1 MTNIKIPLTLFAILS
16 FNLKISSQNVG
27 IGTTTPGFPLS
38 FASTL
43 GDKIALWGN
52 SGSHYG
58 FGIQSGLL
66 QIHSDAALANIG
78 FGYGSS
84 SSFTERM
91 RIINSGDIG
100 IQLNGRMTLK
110 NGTNPL
116 DLNYGTGLW
125 MYKADNTALLGFMG
139 VQNNQNLGFY
149 GGPAGWGLTYD
160 AINSRVG
167 IGNSNPNAPLAF
179 PPALGKKITLYP
191 GATGDVGF
199 AVAGNRLQIYSD
211 NPNADVAI
219 GYDAFGN
226 FIERFAFKPN
236 GALAIIGNTGV
247 SGQVITSNGNTSFA
261 QWKYPTN
268 ILYQNTAQVFQSG
281 FVDVNTSTGI
291 LDLTGLTYT
300 FTIPSNGKALISF
313 NVDAYAPYCFACGV
327 SIPVIYV
334 YVDNNSTMTYVGG
347 QITNTFSKTVS
358 GSYLAQLGP
367 GTHTIKLRGATYI
380 PSEPIRFQ
388 PGNTSSNMIVQVML
402 E

>member
-1 MTNIKIPLTLFAILS
+1 MRAILLTVFGFFYS
-16 FNLKISSQNVG
+16 CCYSQNIGIGITNPTATLMVNSSTNPQFHVRQTNTGDYARIRLQTGTSRYWDIAAFNNTIIDNERLNFYNSLAGDVLSLTGTGNVG
-27 IGTTTPGFPLS
+27 I
-38 FASTL
+38 
-43 GDKIALWGN
+43 N
-52 SGSHYG
+52 
-58 FGIQSGLL
+58 
-66 QIHSDAALANIG
+66 
-78 FGYGSS
+78 
-84 SSFTERM
+84 
-91 RIINSGDIG
+91 
-100 IQLNGRMTLK
+100 
-110 NGTNPL
+110 
-116 DLNYGTGLW
+116 
-125 MYKADNTALLGFMG
+125 
-139 VQNNQNLGFY
+139 
-149 GGPAGWGLTYD
+149 
-160 AINSRVG
+160 
-167 IGNSNPNAPLAF
+167 NSNPNAPLAF
-179 PPALGKKITLYP
+179 AATLGKKITLYP

-199 AVAGNRLQIYSD
+199 AVAGNKLQIYSD

-219 GYDAFGN
+219 GYDAAGG

-247 SGQVITSNGNTSFA
+247 AGQVLTSNGSTSFV

-268 ILYQNTAQVFQSG
+268 ILYQNTAQVFQTG
-281 FVDVNTSTGI
+281 AVDVNTSSGI

-313 NVDAYAPYCFACGV
+313 NVDAFAPYCFACGV

-347 QITNTFSKTVS
+347 QITNSFSKTVS